1 MPPGRKPKDNNTI
14 KINDLQIQLVSMKQD
29 NYGTDITYFKIVDA
43 NLKTKMKQTMSIED
57 IKMPYFTGDKHEI
70 ILKVKEKFICL
81 IDETDLQLKK
91 TYLANVEFEYYSY
104 SPEGSETTYVGYYA
118 KIPLMRA
125 SPSQVV

>member
-14 KINDLQIQLVSMKQD
+14 KINDLQIQLVSRKQD
-29 NYGTDITYFKIVDA
+29 NYGNDVTYFNIVDA
-43 NLKTKMKQTMSIED
+43 NLKTKMKQIMSIDD
-57 IKMPYFTGDKHEI
+57 IKVPYFYGDKNEV

-81 IDETDLQLKK
+81 IDDGDLQLKK

-104 SPEGSETTYVGYYA
+104 TPEGSETTYVGYYA
-118 KIPLMRA
+118 KIPLMKA

>member
-14 KINDLQIQLVSMKQD
+14 KINDLHIQLVSRKQD

-43 NLKTKMKQTMSIED
+43 NLKTKMKQIMSIED
-57 IKMPYFTGDKHEI
+57 IKMPYFTGDKNEI

-91 TYLANVEFEYYSY
+91 TYLASLEFEYYSY
-104 SPEGSETTYVGYYA
+104 TPSDSETTYVGYYA

>member
-14 KINDLQIQLVSMKQD
+14 KINDLHIQLVSRKQD

-43 NLKTKMKQTMSIED
+43 NLKTKMKQLMSIED
-57 IKMPYFTGDKHEI
+57 IKMPYFTGDNNCI